1 MTSDSKRRAGPGI
14 GLGVALGVAYLLFA
28 ALLFGVTASHPDDG
42 LEWIPFLY
50 LTMPW
55 SALGPSTGLSLAIAG
70 AFINAVLIAGIVSGT
85 QRWIFRM
92 RRG

>member
-1 MTSDSKRRAGPGI
+1 MKRAAGPGI
-14 GLGVALGVAYLLFA
+14 GLGIAFGVAYLLFA

-42 LEWIPFLY
+42 LEWIPFLS

-55 SALGPSTGLSLAIAG
+55 SALGPSTGVSLAIAG
-70 AFINAVLIAGIVSGT
+70 AVINAVLIAGIVAGI